1 MKNTII
7 ETKNTLGK
15 INSILDDTEEWI
27 SEVEDRVLEIN
38 QAEQKKRKNYEN

>member
-38 QAEQKKRKNYEN
+38 QAEQKKRKNSEN